1 VLALARLG
9 PVRQRAVVGR
19 LRLAGKLPRSLE
31 GEGEPATITVPRE
44 PRAMAEALRR
54 RRGRDWL
61 AAFCEVVIDLLAA
74 PEGGE
79 SR

>member
-1 VLALARLG
+1 LL
-9 PVRQRAVVGR
+9 
-19 LRLAGKLPRSLE
+19 RSLQ

-44 PRAMAEALRR
+44 PRAMAEALLR

-61 AAFCEVVIDLLAA
+61 AGFCEVVIELVAA